1 LRYLG
6 VVVTTDGA
14 QFMRVVPRRGA
25 AIAVEFDGL
34 HLAATEG
41 DSILAV
47 LLTHGLIL
55 RRHEFGNESRSGF
68 CLMGAC
74 QDCWVWS
81 GLGGRL
87 RACTTPVADGMILAS
102 QPPAGPHE

>member
-1 LRYLG
+1 
-6 VVVTTDGA
+6 
-14 QFMRVVPRRGA
+14 MRVATRRGA
-25 AIAVEFDGL
+25 PVALRFDGVD
-34 HLAATEG
+34 LAATEG

-47 LLTHGLIL
+47 LLTNGLIL
-55 RRHEFGNESRSGF
+55 RRHEFGTEPRSGF

-87 RACTTPVADGMILAS
+87 RACTTPVVDGMILAS
-102 QPPAGPHE
+102 QPPAGRHE

>member
-1 LRYLG
+1 
-6 VVVTTDGA
+6 
-14 QFMRVVPRRGA
+14 MRVVPRRGA